1 MAIAEIPEDAPSSS
15 DFSSSSI
22 FGTAGASDE
31 SSFKI
36 FLKENVN
43 NFIYLK
49 FHIHEKTKSLAFI
62 RQFFCNISAA
72 FKNQQNQNKKSLP
85 V

>member
-1 MAIAEIPEDAPSSS
+1 MAIGDIPEGAPSSS

-36 FLKENVN
+36 FLKKNVSD
-43 NFIYLK
+43 FIYSK
-49 FHIHEKTKSLAFI
+49 FCIHEKTKPLAFI
-62 RQFFCNISAA
+62 R
-72 FKNQQNQNKKSLP
+72 
-85 V
+85 